1 MRQLFIDFEGK
12 VVRFVNNEREVL
24 VVKVLRSDGRATSV
38 GSNRDFQLCYH
49 KGV

>member
-1 MRQLFIDFEGK
+1 
-12 VVRFVNNEREVL
+12 
-24 VVKVLRSDGRATSV
+24 LRSDGRATSV